1 MSQGERAVDNAT
13 PALRPT
19 VARRRAAE
27 ILAETGIALR
37 QEEIER
43 MEVADFGLG
52 ELAHS
57 GAQILTLVNTAQI
70 AVKLIVLLPDQT
82 LPEHTHPPVGNYA
95 GKEETVRCA
104 WGEVYLYGPGD
115 PTPEP
120 KGHPQG
126 ASPPPAHRIA
136 AYTVWHEYILQPGE
150 QVMFPPGTPHW
161 FQAGPDG
168 AVLWSFSTKATDVQ
182 DIFTDPEIRR

>member
-1 MSQGERAVDNAT
+1 MNQGAGAVNNVK

-19 VARRRAAE
+19 TALRRAAE
-27 ILAETGIALR
+27 ILAETGIVLR
-37 QEEIER
+37 QEEIDR

-57 GAQILTLVNTAQI
+57 GAQILTLVSTAQI

-82 LPEHTHPPVGNYA
+82 LPEHTHPPVGDYA

-120 KGHPQG
+120 KGHP
-126 ASPPPAHRIA
+126 PAHRMA

-150 QVMFPPGTPHW
+150 QVMFQPGTPHW
-161 FQAGPDG
+161 FQASPDG